1 MNNHLSRVV
10 LAALTLSIPCMGST
24 APLNLENGGFITC
37 DSTSGA
43 YTTQASRYE
52 TFVHKPVS
60 FSALIDSSGEM
71 KMTAGDVLDFSPFK
85 SAPGKAYGFYGQ
97 SHYSAFQVES
107 ATGRFFFTQN
117 MIDEA
122 FMITGVCR
130 YR

>member
-1 MNNHLSRVV
+1 MNNHLARIV
-10 LAALTLSIPCMGST
+10 LVALTLSIPCMGST

-43 YTTQASRYE
+43 YTTQASKYE

-60 FSALIDSSGEM
+60 FSALIDSSGEI

-85 SAPGKAYGFYGQ
+85 SAPGKAYGYYGQ

-107 ATGRFFFTQN
+107 ATGRFLFTQN
-117 MIDEA
+117 MPDEA